1 VKKTMFFLAIP
12 LRMLLMFSVL
22 LPATFTLCGVART
35 ASSRMV
41 ELCNEFNGLNT
52 SIRDNKISK
61 SLAKEQ
67 FKSRIERIR
76 NEYYVSG
83 GKDYTTND
91 WVFPLKG
98 HSHKA
103 IGGVNGNGYKQ
114 TGYDYFDGD
123 RHRGHP
129 SQDIFIRD
137 KKQQCV
143 DDRTKKPVGVL
154 SITGGVVVA
163 VEKDWDSAS
172 TLRGGEYIWIYDPTS
187 HALAYYAHNSI
198 VLVEPGELVKPG
210 EVIAFV
216 GRTGLNASKRRSPTH
231 LHVSYLLIK
240 DGGPVPRNIY
250 KELLKSR
257 INE

>member
-1 VKKTMFFLAIP
+1 M
-12 LRMLLMFSVL
+12 MFSVL
-22 LPATFTLCGVART
+22 PPAIFMLCGVAHA
-35 ASSRMV
+35 ASSGIV
-41 ELCNEFNGLNT
+41 ELCNEFNELNT

-67 FKSRIERIR
+67 FKSRIEQIR

-103 IGGVNGNGYKQ
+103 IGGVYGNGYKRS
-114 TGYDYFDGD
+114 GYDYFDGD

-137 KKQQCV
+137 EKQQCV
-143 DDRTKKPVGVL
+143 DDRTKKPVDIL

-172 TLRGGEYIWIYDPTS
+172 TLRGGKYIWIFDPTS
-187 HALAYYAHNSI
+187 NALIYYAHNSS
-198 VLVEPGELVKPG
+198 VHVEPGELVKPG
-210 EVIAFV
+210 AIIAYM

-231 LHVSYLLIK
+231 LHVTYLSLK
-240 DGGPVPRNIY
+240 DGLPIPRNIY
-250 KELLKSR
+250 KELVKAAH
-257 INE
+257 NP